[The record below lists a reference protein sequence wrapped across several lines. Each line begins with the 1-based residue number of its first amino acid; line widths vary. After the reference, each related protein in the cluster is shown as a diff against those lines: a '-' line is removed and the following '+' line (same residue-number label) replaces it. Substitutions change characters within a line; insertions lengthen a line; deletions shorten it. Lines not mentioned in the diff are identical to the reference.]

1 MSITRARLEC
11 RAASKGN
18 AAVQAGAKKERE
30 RWYEQILQA
39 LLRHVD
45 LGLGLGLRLGF
56 AHPNPNPNPH
66 PNPS

>member
-39 LLRHVD
+39 LLRVR
-45 LGLGLGLRLGF
+45 LGLGLALGLG
-56 AHPNPNPNPH
+56 
-66 PNPS
+66 

>member
-39 LLRHVD
+39 LLRHKIVGD
-45 LGLGLGLRLGF
+45 SATISVNYQLLT
-56 AHPNPNPNPH
+56 
-66 PNPS
+66 

>member
-30 RWYEQILQA
+30 KWYEQILQA

-45 LGLGLGLRLGF
+45 FGVVKCVVLAGPGF
-56 AHPNPNPNPH
+56 VKDQW
-66 PNPS
+66 